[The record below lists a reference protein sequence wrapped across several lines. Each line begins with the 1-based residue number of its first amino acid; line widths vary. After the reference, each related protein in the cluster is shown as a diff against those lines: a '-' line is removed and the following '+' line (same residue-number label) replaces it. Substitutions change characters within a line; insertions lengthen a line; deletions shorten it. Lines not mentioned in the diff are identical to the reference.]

1 MSWDKMKPSEIV
13 LDAIA
18 EMVAS
23 EPRQDD
29 RSNHTKSRAHPF
41 RICLD
46 TGMNEQELRAELET
60 RLHLY
65 RVNERNLKLT
75 WAGWRMPSPNGYRTH

>member
-1 MSWDKMKPSEIV
+1 MKPSEIV

-23 EPRQDD
+23 EPRQDE
-29 RSNHTKSRAHPF
+29 RSITLGLEPILFAL
-41 RICLD
+41 CLD

-60 RLHLY
+60 RIHLY
-65 RVNERNLKLT
+65 RVNERKLKLIVGGLADAFPE
-75 WAGWRMPSPNGYRTH
+75 WNRTH